1 MEIFVTK
8 DRLLCQCRCRLFQV
22 DGQVN
27 SIGTSE
33 VLLYPWAEPGTVVF
47 FAYCFLHSF
56 SFEAHWNT
64 LADWEAGERR
74 V

>member
-8 DRLLCQCRCRLFQV
+8 DRLLCQCRCKLFQV

-33 VLLYPWAEPGTVVF
+33 VLLYPLAESGTVVF
-47 FAYCFLHSF
+47 FAHCFLHSF
-56 SFEAHWNT
+56 SFEAHWKI